1 MKAETCRTGRM
12 VTALLILVFMA
23 AASLG
28 AGTVPVWGAEV
39 FYGEEGGR
47 YVKEADP
54 VLIITGAGANQGDGF
69 QGNYKYLTRK
79 QLDSI
84 DSESAADLYF
94 PSETRDSYIKDTV
107 YSARTKDA
115 QGGWGT
121 FTVSG
126 LDLRAAAESLGIDT
140 ADDPAVYVKGKDGYS
155 STLPKLFSEKRYAF
169 SSENGGKAVQV
180 YPAVALK
187 SKGMER
193 ELPRVIM
200 GQTSAADFNMLS
212 WVKQVKTIRI
222 GAKETALT
230 LNLNGQKKSC
240 TLADII
246 GTKSGSYT
254 SRCQYTE
261 NGQEKTVTA
270 TGVPLDRFLSDL
282 GVGGKNKIKTSQ
294 GKVIADPENY
304 FLAYDAEVSGEQVKS
319 SGQLIL
325 YGPGETKEEAV
336 TENITGFSVTV
347 ASPAAVRGV
356 KAVKKSYNQI
366 RLTWKKAAGVQGYD
380 IYRKS
385 GSQKQYRLLDCAE
398 GAGNT
403 SYTDRMLKTG
413 TVYQYKI
420 KAYVT
425 AGGMDIEGAFSSS
438 TGAKPVLD
446 TAKIKLSKSG
456 KKDVKVKWKRIPGAS
471 GYQIC
476 FGKNQKMTKGKKIYT
491 VKKGT
496 AVSAKVTVPDKNRRY
511 YVKVRPYRSVSGK
524 KVYGSYSAVKSIK
537 R

>member
-1 MKAETCRTGRM
+1 MKAETCRTGRT
-12 VTALLILVFMA
+12 VTALLTLVFMA

-28 AGTVPVWGAEV
+28 AGTVSASGAET
-39 FYGEEGGR
+39 FSGKAGAR
-47 YVKEADP
+47 YVREADP
-54 VLIITGAGANQGDGF
+54 VLIITGAGADQGDGF
-69 QGNYKYLTRK
+69 QGNYKYLTQK
-79 QLDSI
+79 QIDSI

-107 YSARTKDA
+107 YSARTKES

-121 FTVSG
+121 FTISG
-126 LDLRAAAESLGIDT
+126 LDLRAAADSLGIDI
-140 ADDPAVYVKGKDGYS
+140 AGDPAVYAKGRDGYS
-155 STLPKLFSEKRYAF
+155 STLVKLFSEKRYAF

-180 YPAVALK
+180 HPAVALK
-187 SKGMER
+187 SKGMEQ
-193 ELPRVIM
+193 ELPRVVM
-200 GQTSAADFNMLS
+200 GQMSASDFNMLS
-212 WVKQVKTIRI
+212 WVKQVKTIWI
-222 GAKETALT
+222 GTKETALT

-246 GTKSGSYT
+246 GTRSGSYT

-261 NGQEKTVTA
+261 NGKEKTVTA
-270 TGVPLDRFLSDL
+270 TGVPLDKFLSDL
-282 GVGGKNKIKTSQ
+282 GVGGTNKIKTNQ
-294 GKVIADPENY
+294 GKVIAQPENY
-304 FLAYDAEVSGEQVKS
+304 FLAYDAAVSGEQVKS

-366 RLTWKKAAGVQGYD
+366 RLTWKKAAGVQGYN
-380 IYRKS
+380 IYRKR
-385 GSQKQYRLLDCAE
+385 GRQKQYRLLDCAE

-403 SYTDRMLKTG
+403 SYTDCRLKTG
-413 TVYQYKI
+413 TQYQYKI

-438 TGAKPVLD
+438 AGAKPALD
-446 TAKIKLSKSG
+446 TAKIRFFKAG
-456 KKDVKVKWKRIPGAS
+456 KKDIQVKWTRIPGAS

-476 FGKNQKMTKGKKIYT
+476 LGTNQNMTKGKKLHT
-491 VKKGT
+491 VKKGS
-496 AVSAKVTVPDKNRRY
+496 AVSARLAVPSKNRRY

-524 KVYGSYSAVKSIK
+524 KVYGCYSAVKSIK